1 MAEVNNDIRQ
11 FHATKKNEIRY
22 ITIEISHPQIV
33 TKRFIRDQ
41 VTPKTFT
48 IDSVALTFDPL
59 NFEVPRPSQREQE
72 QSSITVKLGRLGTE
86 FLTEIKKITAFGWMQ
101 QGELIY
107 REIYPGGEV
116 KQFDFSIADVR
127 ISTKSVNIV
136 ASDDNPI
143 NYRVSKVYTI
153 GQFPGLE
160 TV

>member
-1 MAEVNNDIRQ
+1 MAETVNDIRQ
-11 FHATKKNEIRY
+11 FHATKRNEIRY
-22 ITIEISHPQIV
+22 ITIEISHPQID

-41 VTPKTFT
+41 VTEKTFN
-48 IDSVALTFDPL
+48 IDNVDLTFEPL
-59 NFEVPRPSQREQE
+59 AFEVPRPSQREQE

-107 REIYPGGEV
+107 REIYPSGDI
-116 KQFDFSIADVR
+116 KQFDFSISDVR
-127 ISTKSVNIV
+127 IATQSVNII

-143 NYRVSKVYTI
+143 NYRVSQIYTI